1 MERSLRVIAKKAIIT
16 PKKVVIKAFYSCN
29 ETLGEIVFSVN
40 FAVSSIYVPV
50 IIYKLSQS
58 WVYIC
63 FSRHLAVI
71 SL

>member
-40 FAVSSIYVPV
+40 FAVSSMYVPV
-50 IIYKLSQS
+50 IIY
-58 WVYIC
+58 
-63 FSRHLAVI
+63 
-71 SL
+71 